1 MEDGCQQRLGQH
13 FNNHCSWI
21 PRDNAVPG
29 SCQLLR
35 GHADHDQWEVQTAS
49 DLTTTLHISLAFY
62 YISVYEE
69 KRQTVDATIF
79 PLNAS
84 WHYSCNPAKDART
97 ESPSSLRP
105 PENPSQE
112 LCTQILP
119 IHILPEKVYR
129 QSRIT
134 TLPSICWDASKSLPF
149 PEGIKTGALS
159 LQSSLS

>member
-35 GHADHDQWEVQTAS
+35 GHADQDQWKVQTAS
-49 DLTTTLHISLAFY
+49 HLTTTLHISLAFY

-84 WHYSCNPAKDART
+84 WHYKHATLQRMPGQ
-97 ESPSSLRP
+97 RP
-105 PENPSQE
+105 PALLGLLKIPARSCVHRSFQFTYFLRKCTGSQE
-112 LCTQILP
+112 LPLCLQFAGMLP
-119 IHILPEKVYR
+119 NHFHFQKELKQV
-129 QSRIT
+129 
-134 TLPSICWDASKSLPF
+134 LCLCKA
-149 PEGIKTGALS
+149 A
-159 LQSSLS
+159 